1 MDPAVAGAAAANSA
15 SAASLANPVDADGLS
30 VADIVAADG
39 AVNFTPQSSA
49 GVVGAEVVAGNGA
62 AAPAA
67 PVASAVSSAIP
78 AACAIASAP
87 AASAPVASAPAAS
100 ATAVPAPAANTPT
113 NLQTFTGAL
122 GAAAIPIAPSGDAK
136 RPFLVNGATFVNFA
150 AAAARTCDV
159 QFNACA
165 NAANSGKGVVFADC
179 NAQKTAC
186 GAAQAAAPATSF
198 GRRVKR
204 RERAEESRRLALV
217 RAAL

>member
-1 MDPAVAGAAAANSA
+1 MDPAVAGAAAANAA

-67 PVASAVSSAIP
+67 PVASAVSSA
-78 AACAIASAP
+78 AP
-87 AASAPVASAPAAS
+87 AASASAAPVPAATVV
-100 ATAVPAPAANTPT
+100 AAPTANTPT
-113 NLQTFTGAL
+113 NLQTFTGAV
-122 GAAAIPIAPSGDAK
+122 GAAAIPITPSGDAK

-165 NAANSGKGVVFADC
+165 NAANGGKGVVFADC
-179 NAQKTAC
+179 NTQKTAC
-186 GAAQAAAPATSF
+186 SAAQAATTATSF
-198 GRRVKR
+198 GRRIKR
-204 RERAEESRRLALV
+204 RERAEKSRRLALM